1 MTALNVLGDALAE
14 CGPSAANRAGTGRH
28 AAGGPGHGPHH
39 RKRPPRHGMSCTLRS
54 GSCCVFVP
62 GQAGHQNWRGFPSLG
77 GRLQPA
83 GRRSGKGLSASSLI
97 SCCDVSHIAFH
108 SEASRRGRH
117 HRLGSRDVR
126 STGLRV
132 RRVRTRRE
140 IGRACNRSG
149 AGAPRFGLRERPR
162 CGGTATRAA
171 TPSPGLRRSQRDG
184 RDTRQ
189 KAAKAA
195 YRKLPTAPADLRAAA
210 VRRSCGF
217 CADACPIAKRRVARM
232 RDGGARRIQGVP
244 YLSTSDRLSSQ
255 IPRPWVA
262 A

>member
-1 MTALNVLGDALAE
+1 MDRITENDPRATACLAPCVRGLVACLSQAKLGIKTGADFHHW
-14 CGPSAANRAGTGRH
+14 AADCNRRA
-28 AAGGPGHGPHH
+28 
-39 RKRPPRHGMSCTLRS
+39 
-54 GSCCVFVP
+54 
-62 GQAGHQNWRGFPSLG
+62 
-77 GRLQPA
+77 
-83 GRRSGKGLSASSLI
+83 GKGLSASSLI